1 MMHNLKFQSYH
12 KTLLF
17 DEIQLVV
24 AYQQFGES
32 RHDRKYQDSLLH
44 HRNEKVHAYTLNM
57 DFEKKISKKW
67 DAFYGLELV
76 YNDVISTAK
85 GINVF
90 TQAETEI
97 SSRYPGIYNH
107 YFTSGLFVNLKYK
120 ISPKLTAMGGLRYSR
135 VYSDSKFDTSIN
147 HLPYD
152 QLTMNMGA
160 PNGSIGLAWLPGKKW
175 QINFNLASAF
185 RAPNIDDAA
194 KIFDSEPGNVVV
206 PNPNL
211 EPEYAYSADLGIKKD
226 IRDIAHFEI
235 NAFYTYVDQIIVRRD
250 FLYNGMDSIIYDGSM
265 SRVQTMVNGQSA
277 QIYGITAAIRFK
289 ISKHFDFESTYNLM
303 HGEDNEGYSLR
314 HVPPSFGNSS
324 INFKYKRYRAQFFS
338 NYSGAIA
345 FDQLAPS
352 EQSKTNQ
359 YTPDGAEA
367 WYTLNFRGSVKID
380 LLTLVAGVDNILDR
394 FYMPYSS
401 GIPAPGRNYYISF
414 HLNF

>member
-1 MMHNLKFQSYH
+1 M
-12 KTLLF
+12 
-17 DEIQLVV
+17 
-24 AYQQFGES
+24 
-32 RHDRKYQDSLLH
+32 
-44 HRNEKVHAYTLNM
+44 
-57 DFEKKISKKW
+57 
-67 DAFYGLELV
+67 
-76 YNDVISTAK
+76 
-85 GINVF
+85 
-90 TQAETEI
+90 
-97 SSRYPGIYNH
+97 
-107 YFTSGLFVNLKYK
+107 
-120 ISPKLTAMGGLRYSR
+120 
-135 VYSDSKFDTSIN
+135 
-147 HLPYD
+147 
-152 QLTMNMGA
+152 
-160 PNGSIGLAWLPGKKW
+160 
-175 QINFNLASAF
+175 
-185 RAPNIDDAA
+185 
-194 KIFDSEPGNVVV
+194 
-206 PNPNL
+206 
-211 EPEYAYSADLGIKKD
+211 
-226 IRDIAHFEI
+226 
-235 NAFYTYVDQIIVRRD
+235 DQIIVRRD
-250 FLYNGMDSIIYDGSM
+250 FQYNGMDSVIYDGSM
-265 SRVQTMVNGQSA
+265 SKVQSMVNGQSA

-289 ISKHFDFESTYNLM
+289 ISKYFNFESTYNLM